1 MPQFELNVSELEG
14 GLDIV
19 QALAESTA
27 VFPSKG
33 EARKML
39 QGNGVS
45 INKTKVGVNK
55 VLTSADVIAGGLII
69 VQKGKKNYFLL
80 KVH

>member
-1 MPQFELNVSELEG
+1 MV
-14 GLDIV
+14 
-19 QALAESTA
+19 
-27 VFPSKG
+27 
-33 EARKML
+33 

-45 INKTKVGVNK
+45 INKTKVGANK